1 MSKQG
6 SSSFIGRQFGNL
18 RLSAKLLSLAL
29 GPLVLTLAVTLAL
42 TIVSL
47 NQLEDR
53 TSTARL
59 QEEVRIVN
67 QQVAQLEA
75 NLNTRANTL
84 ASDPTLLDAV
94 QRGDQTALQTML
106 LSANIR
112 SDLSHLQVVNL
123 QGQTLALA
131 QSFVM
136 DKTPAQLGRLHSLG
150 LLEIQAVELVPT
162 PQGWL
167 LAVVRPVKT
176 SKGLVSAL
184 TVGRLVDATIQSAWN
199 FGRADPLLTIYDAQ
213 GNLQPLSGAGEPG
226 QLARPAVNQT
236 LWAQAQSGQEV
247 SGYTQIEGRQYRIT
261 YAPLK
266 AGGKIVAVY
275 SVALL
280 SAAAAVRDQLVMVSL
295 LTVGLF
301 AVLAGLL
308 TLFVGQRFVVRPIS
322 ALVTSVERITAGHL
336 DTVVLETAYQDEIGR
351 LTHAFN
357 SMTTRLR
364 QTLNNLEKGT
374 ADLARRTTQLETA
387 AEVARDAAAIHDV
400 ERLLDQTARLISNRF
415 GFYHTGLFLLDEAS
429 QFAVLRAASSE
440 GGRRMLKRGHQLAVG
455 KVGIVGH
462 AAATGET
469 HVSLSVGADA
479 VFFNNPD
486 LPDTRSE
493 MALPLV
499 VRGTVI
505 GVLDVQSTQETAF
518 TQDDAAVLQ
527 TMADQVAVAIDNAHL
542 LAESQAA
549 LEAARRAYGE
559 LSRQAWAEL
568 LPSHKEWG
576 YRYIRKSVTP
586 TRGDWHAG
594 MLQAVQSGQSVQD
607 TGTGEPTIAVP
618 LKVRDQVIGA
628 LRFCKG
634 AEGGD
639 WSPDEISLL
648 QTLTEQLGVALD
660 SARLYQDIQRRATR
674 EQLAARVTTLMRETL
689 DVETVLKTAV
699 QEVRQALSLPE
710 VVIRLISPPD
720 DNQKVAGGHP
730 QSKEVLS

>member
-18 RLSAKLLSLAL
+18 QLSAKLLGLAL

-42 TIVSL
+42 TIASL
-47 NQLEDR
+47 SQLENR

-59 QEEVRIVN
+59 QEEVKIVN
-67 QQVAQLEA
+67 QQVAQFEA

-84 ASDPTLLDAV
+84 ASDPALLDAV
-94 QRGDQTALQTML
+94 QRGDQIALQTML
-106 LSANIR
+106 LSANVR

-150 LLEIQAVELVPT
+150 LLEIQAAELVPT

-167 LAVVRPVKT
+167 LVVVRPVKT
-176 SKGLVSAL
+176 SKGLVGAL
-184 TVGRLVDATIQSAWN
+184 TVGRLVDTTIQSAWN
-199 FGRADPLLTIYDAQ
+199 FGRTDPLLTIYDAQ
-213 GNLQPLSGAGEPG
+213 GNLQPLSGAGEPS
-226 QLARPAVNQT
+226 QPARPAVNQT

-247 SGYTQIEGRQYRIT
+247 SSYTQIEGSQYRIT

-266 AGGKIVAVY
+266 VGGKIAAVY

-280 SAAAAVRDQLVMVSL
+280 STAAAVRDQLVIFSL
-295 LTVGLF
+295 LAVGFF

-308 TLFVGQRFVVRPIS
+308 VLFAGRRFIIRPIS
-322 ALVTSVERITAGHL
+322 ALVTSAEQITAGHL
-336 DTVVLETAYQDEIGR
+336 DTVVPETANQDEIGR
-351 LTHAFN
+351 LTRAFN

-364 QTLNNLEKGT
+364 QTLNNLEKGA

-400 ERLLDQTARLISNRF
+400 ERLLDQTARLISDRF
-415 GFYHTGLFLLDEAS
+415 GFYHIGIFLLDEEG
-429 QFAVLRAASSE
+429 QFAVLRASSSE
-440 GGRRMLKRGHQLAVG
+440 GGRRMLERGHQLAVG
-455 KVGIVGH
+455 KAGIVGH
-462 AAATGET
+462 TAATGET
-469 HVSLSVGADA
+469 HIAQGVGAD
-479 VFFNNPD
+479 VEFFNNPD

-499 VRGTVI
+499 VRGKII
-505 GVLDVQSTQETAF
+505 GVLDVQSTQEAAF
-518 TQDDAAVLQ
+518 TPDDVAILQ
-527 TMADQVAVAIDNAHL
+527 TMADQVALAIDNAHL

-549 LEAARRAYGE
+549 LEATRRAYGE

-576 YRYIRKSVTP
+576 YRYVRKSVTP

-594 MLQAVQSGQSVQD
+594 MLRAVQSGQSVHE
-607 TGTGEPTIAVP
+607 TGTGEPTLAVP

-639 WSPDEISLL
+639 WSPDEISQL

-660 SARLYQDIQRRATR
+660 SARLYQNIQRRATVER
-674 EQLAARVTTLMRETL
+674 LVGETTARIRQSQ
-689 DVETVLKTAV
+689 DVEMMLKTAV
-699 QEVRQALSLPE
+699 QEVRQALGLPE
-710 VVIRLISPPD
+710 VVIRLVPPPGD
-720 DNQKVAGGHP
+720 GHE
-730 QSKEVLS
+730 QSKEALS